1 MSTIVKSRRL
11 APASAVVLGLL
22 VVGMAVAGVPLDLR
36 THQQGALLADL
47 TGLAFSVSGAVV
59 GALLAARRPRNPIGW
74 LLLAVFLLEAAPAGD
89 YAVLDYRVYHGTLPL
104 GWLAV
109 AIVVDWPVWLLLM
122 ATLLWLFPDGQLP
135 AGRLRAPAVVLAAA
149 GVLLGL
155 VSWASGIAAVAGRRV
170 PVSASGDAVA
180 VPTGI
185 QEDIRHA
192 LAIMV
197 FASLLAWL
205 VVQVPGYRCSAG
217 ERRQQLKWLYN
228 GVVIFVASI
237 LLPSSPQ
244 LLNDADALV
253 AAILPV
259 CIGVAV
265 LRYRLYEIDRIV
277 SRVIS
282 YAVVTAL
289 LAGVFA
295 GLVLL
300 ATDVLPIKGPVSVAV
315 ATLVVAA
322 LFNPLRKRVQR
333 VVDRRFNRARY
344 NAETVVAAFTARL
357 RETVDLDAVQRD
369 LAGSVYDA
377 FEPIHVSVW
386 VAAKE

>member
-205 VVQVPGYRCSAG
+205 VVQVPGYRRSAG
-217 ERRQQLKWLYN
+217 ERRQQLKWLYS

-259 CIGVAV
+259 CICVAV

>member
-205 VVQVPGYRCSAG
+205 VVQVPGYRRSAG
-217 ERRQQLKWLYN
+217 ERRQQLKWLYS